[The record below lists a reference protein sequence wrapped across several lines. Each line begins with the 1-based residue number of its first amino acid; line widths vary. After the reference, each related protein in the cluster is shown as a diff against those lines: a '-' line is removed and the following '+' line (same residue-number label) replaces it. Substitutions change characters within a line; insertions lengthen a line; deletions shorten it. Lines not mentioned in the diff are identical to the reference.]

1 MPLQLPR
8 TSDPAVIE
16 HRLLDLA
23 YTTDATITTPLL
35 AYYAPCSIKDAEH
48 VLDRLVTEER
58 LQMEVDDDGNI
69 FYVMPGR
76 QKGVLPPA
84 TEGHTAHATHTPYAL
99 VPQVHPV
106 LELRPPPNPAAA
118 AVLSLIVPGAG
129 QLYAGR
135 PLAAVAWF
143 TLVTIG
149 YMLLIVPGV
158 LLHIL
163 CVASASAA
171 ANQWRPSMA

>member
-1 MPLQLPR
+1 MPMSLPR

-23 YTTDATITTPLL
+23 YTTDATITIPLL
-35 AYYAPCSIKDAEH
+35 AYYTPCSIEDAER
-48 VLDRLVTEER
+48 VLDRLVTEDR

-76 QKGVLPPA
+76 QNGALPEGAARRGYPA
-84 TEGHTAHATHTPYAL
+84 HTPHAL
-99 VPQVHPV
+99 VPQVNTA
-106 LELRPPPNPAAA
+106 LEFRPPPNPAAA
-118 AVLSLIVPGAG
+118 AVLSMIVPGAG

-135 PLAAVAWF
+135 PLSAVAWF
-143 TLVTIG
+143 TLVTMG

-158 LLHIL
+158 LMHIL
-163 CVASASAA
+163 CVASAAAA

>member
-1 MPLQLPR
+1 MPMQSPR

-35 AYYAPCSIKDAEH
+35 AYYAPCSIQDAER
-48 VLDRLVTEER
+48 VLDRLVTEDR

-76 QKGVLPPA
+76 QKVP
-84 TEGHTAHATHTPYAL
+84 EGRVAHAAHTPHAL
-99 VPQVHPV
+99 VQQVHPV
-106 LELRPPPNPAAA
+106 LEFRPPPNPAAA

-135 PLAAVAWF
+135 PISAVSWF
-143 TLVTIG
+143 TLVTLG

-163 CVASASAA
+163 CIASAAAA

>member
-1 MPLQLPR
+1 MPMSLPR

-35 AYYAPCSIKDAEH
+35 AYYTPCSIEDAER
-48 VLDRLVTEER
+48 VLDRLVTEDR

-76 QKGVLPPA
+76 QKGAFPD
-84 TEGHTAHATHTPYAL
+84 GRGAHATHTPHAL
-99 VPQVHPV
+99 VPQVETV
-106 LELRPPPNPAAA
+106 LEMRPPPNPAAA
-118 AVLSLIVPGAG
+118 AVLSMIVPGAG

-135 PLAAVAWF
+135 PLGAVAWF
-143 TLVTIG
+143 TLVTMG

-158 LLHIL
+158 LMHIL
-163 CVASASAA
+163 CVASAAAA